1 MEMCSDFFKEN
12 LKEKDLLDDFVV
24 GAKMMYKKDSVRI
37 NVILRGVRVTIVPVE
52 KQ

>member
-1 MEMCSDFFKEN
+1 MKER
-12 LKEKDLLDDFVV
+12 DLLGDLVV
-24 GAKMMYKKDSVRI
+24 GEKIMYKKDSVHI